1 MRTKKMI
8 RLINNERVGARAI
21 SAKGCD
27 SSSTDHC
34 YYEDNAQC
42 QVYSIDICSTKDLAG
57 CYSHAEDVCS
67 GELDIAACVYGNE
80 DYT

>member
-8 RLINNERVGARAI
+8 RLINNERVDARAI

-27 SSSTDHC
+27 NTSTDHC

-42 QVYSIDICSTKDLAG
+42 TVYSIDICATKDLAG
-57 CYSHAEDVCS
+57 CYSHAQDVCAE
-67 GELDIAACVYGNE
+67 ELDISACVYVSA